1 MRKVGLGALLVI
13 MALPVMAVD
22 GYKDLK
28 FGMTPKEVRKAK
40 VCQFGEMDKDDNQ
53 IQMMS
58 CPDFKFSGG
67 KTAGHTLFIDDKLV
81 RVAIELKDENQ
92 FISVLKGLNEKYGAP
107 SMPMSKEAFKAVTT
121 MPNQTADVGFDDN
134 TVFLRLM
141 SSADNEQSYILMYN
155 TSKFNELLD
164 ESSAKANRDDL

>member
-53 IQMMS
+53 NSNDVMPRFQILWR
-58 CPDFKFSGG
+58 KNSGSY
-67 KTAGHTLFIDDKLV
+67 FI
-81 RVAIELKDENQ
+81 
-92 FISVLKGLNEKYGAP
+92 Y
-107 SMPMSKEAFKAVTT
+107 
-121 MPNQTADVGFDDN
+121 
-134 TVFLRLM
+134 
-141 SSADNEQSYILMYN
+141 
-155 TSKFNELLD
+155 
-164 ESSAKANRDDL
+164 